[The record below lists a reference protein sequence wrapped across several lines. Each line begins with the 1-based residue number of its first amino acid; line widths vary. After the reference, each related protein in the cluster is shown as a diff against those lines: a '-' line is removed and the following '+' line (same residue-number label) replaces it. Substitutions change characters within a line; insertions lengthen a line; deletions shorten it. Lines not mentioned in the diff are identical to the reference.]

1 MVIKNFLIHSKSI
14 GKSSY
19 LWNSASA
26 MLNSFQTVVI
36 LMVISRIDPVNDA
49 GIFVIA
55 YAIGNL
61 MLTIGRYGIRQFQA
75 SDVVEKYSYREY
87 YYSRVLTTG
96 LMLAISL
103 AYIGFE
109 YGTGQYDGNKS
120 IVVLLICLVKW
131 IDAFEDVFHGMLQQ
145 HDRLDIG
152 GKILTVRLF
161 LYTVL
166 YMVLYAVT
174 KDLILTS
181 LISLLVSFALFV
193 LLNGMALKS
202 FPVEKGELS
211 FRKIG
216 AMLWECFPLFGS
228 TFLIMYIGNAPKYA
242 IDSVLSNQ
250 DQASFNYVFMPVFV
264 ISLLSNFI
272 YQPVLNK
279 LAVIWNQRE
288 TSRFWKLIAKYI
300 AAILGLTA
308 AVALDLRRTPGRLPA
323 SFGNPF
329 GRRRLAGFNQFFYH
343 DYHDRTVS
351 KIPDRRLYYC
361 ILSLSSVRKQMRTSL
376 RRFGNFLLLYFIY
389 AIFSVAF
396 LSPVGSDCPAFF
408 QKSVALLL
416 IKEKAAA
423 VS

>member
-1 MVIKNFLIHSKSI
+1 M
-14 GKSSY
+14 
-19 LWNSASA
+19 
-26 MLNSFQTVVI
+26 
-36 LMVISRIDPVNDA
+36 
-49 GIFVIA
+49 
-55 YAIGNL
+55 
-61 MLTIGRYGIRQFQA
+61 
-75 SDVVEKYSYREY
+75 
-87 YYSRVLTTG
+87 
-96 LMLAISL
+96 
-103 AYIGFE
+103 
-109 YGTGQYDGNKS
+109 
-120 IVVLLICLVKW
+120 
-131 IDAFEDVFHGMLQQ
+131 
-145 HDRLDIG
+145 
-152 GKILTVRLF
+152 
-161 LYTVL
+161 
-166 YMVLYAVT
+166 T

-308 AVALDLRRTPGRLPA
+308 AVALGGYFLGIPVLNLIYGVHLEGYLLHLEILLVGGGLLALINFFTMIITIVRFQKYLIGGYIIVSLA
-323 SFGNPF
+323 FLLFGSKCVQAYGVLGISCF
-329 GRRRLAGFNQFFYH
+329 YTLSMLFLALLF
-343 DYHDRTVS
+343 
-351 KIPDRRLYYC
+351 
-361 ILSLSSVRKQMRTSL
+361 
-376 RRFGNFLLLYFIY
+376 FLLLV
-389 AIFSVAF
+389 AIARRS
-396 LSPVGSDCPAFF
+396 SKN
-408 QKSVALLL
+408 Q
-416 IKEKAAA
+416 
-423 VS
+423 

>member
-1 MVIKNFLIHSKSI
+1 MVIKNFLIHSRSI

-61 MLTIGRYGIRQFQA
+61 MLTIGRYGVRQFQA

-87 YYSRVLTTG
+87 YYSRVLTTVV
-96 LMLAISL
+96 MLVVSL
-103 AYIGFE
+103 CYIGFE

-152 GKILTVRLF
+152 GKILTLRLF

-174 KDLILTS
+174 KDLIITS
-181 LISLLVSFALFV
+181 LVSLVFSFALFAA
-193 LLNGMALKS
+193 LNGMVLKA
-202 FPVEKGELS
+202 FPVEKGSLS

-216 AMLWECFPLFGS
+216 GLMWECFPLFGS

-279 LAVIWNQRE
+279 LAVIWNQKE

-308 AVALDLRRTPGRLPA
+308 AVAIGGYFLGIPVLNLIYGVHLE
-323 SFGNPF
+323 GYLLHLEILLV
-329 GRRRLAGFNQFFYH
+329 GGGLLALINFFTMIITIVRFQKYLIGG
-343 DYHDRTVS
+343 YAVVS
-351 KIPDRRLYYC
+351 LA
-361 ILSLSSVRKQMRTSL
+361 
-376 RRFGNFLLLYFIY
+376 FLLFGSKCVQAYGVLGVSCFYTL
-389 AIFSVAF
+389 SMLF
-396 LSPVGSDCPAFF
+396 L
-408 QKSVALLL
+408 ALLFFIL
-416 IKEKAAA
+416 LVAIAKHSFKTR
-423 VS
+423 